1 MYRKQALERKVFS
14 PASLLGQGIVAAPKA
29 YFAKQSMERVR
40 RGTAE
45 SPVFCVAKNGP
56 KIQMIYGWNT
66 YEKNEILNF
75 SASDVFPVINK
86 YLQYILS
93 LIDFTL
99 PDIYIE
105 YYLLYAENYV

>member
-1 MYRKQALERKVFS
+1 
-14 PASLLGQGIVAAPKA
+14 
-29 YFAKQSMERVR
+29 
-40 RGTAE
+40 
-45 SPVFCVAKNGP
+45 
-56 KIQMIYGWNT
+56 MIYGWNT